1 MIDSKL
7 TDVLILREH
16 VCKTLDSFQA
26 IKEKQIL
33 DVRCLFFLILR
44 HLCVYLRE
52 VEKHRYNMLISE
64 L

>member
-1 MIDSKL
+1 M
-7 TDVLILREH
+7 
-16 VCKTLDSFQA
+16 
-26 IKEKQIL
+26 L
-33 DVRCLFFLILR
+33 DVYFFLILR